1 MSESQSKINTK
12 VMEKLEQLSKDIND
26 LTLNLARLPELMAEK
41 FDNRYASKR
50 TEIAVDRIGWLV
62 ISLVITM
69 IVGGVIYIK

>member
-1 MSESQSKINTK
+1 MSENQDKINQK
-12 VMEKLEQLSKDIND
+12 VMEKLDQLSKDINE
-26 LTLNLARLPELMAEK
+26 LCIKMASLPELMAEK

>member
-1 MSESQSKINTK
+1 MTDQDKINTK